1 MSRLLGEQS
10 ITDYIIFPQIIAGV
24 DNYVSRVLHEESITK
39 HYKVNRVLR
48 EESITLAEHHCELD
62 E

>member
-1 MSRLLGEQS
+1 M
-10 ITDYIIFPQIIAGV
+10 IMAGV
-24 DNYVSRVLHEESITK
+24 GNYVSRLLHEESITLAE